1 VRETVLFCADFFKVS
16 VQGQFT
22 IAGEHTMTSL
32 PENSS
37 IGIVVLG
44 CDKNTADAEHFAGLL
59 QSRLP
64 AGTMIYSLEAPYES
78 AAAPDAVVI
87 FTCAF
92 IHDAK
97 EESVATI
104 LEWTAAKRER
114 GTPRAVYVAGCLA
127 QRYRRE
133 LEAEMPEVDGFF
145 GIHELGVLVN
155 RLCTESTGTPCA
167 LPPRKRLRDTSYAFL
182 KVGDGC
188 GRGCTFCII
197 PAIKGRRS
205 VSLPKE
211 KILAD
216 ATALIASGV
225 RELNLVAQDITEY
238 GKDCYSEYR
247 LANLLADLCA
257 LQGDFWIRC
266 LYCYPTGI
274 TDATLEQLAGQPKVV
289 PYLDIPLQ
297 HVSPAMLRAMG
308 RPEKTTYVADLL
320 DKVRSKVPGI
330 VVRTT
335 MMVGFPGETDAD
347 HHAMLDFIQAQS
359 FPWLGAFV
367 YSPEEDT
374 PAASL
379 KNRVPKRIAQ
389 QRFDTIMQTQAAI
402 TEQFNQMRIGTM
414 DQVLIEGYD
423 ADMGI
428 WKGRSRAEA
437 PEVDGMMLIEHD
449 GPLTP
454 GQFIQARITRAEVY
468 DVYGRVVRDS
478 Q

>member
-1 VRETVLFCADFFKVS
+1 
-16 VQGQFT
+16 
-22 IAGEHTMTSL
+22 MTSL

-64 AGTMIYSLEAPYES
+64 AGTMIYSPEAPDES

-97 EESVATI
+97 EESVAII
-104 LEWTAAKRER
+104 LEWAAAKRAC
-114 GTPRAVYVAGCLA
+114 GAPRAVYVAGCLA

-145 GIHELGVLVN
+145 GIHELDVLAN
-155 RLCTESTGTPCA
+155 RLCSESTGAPCT
-167 LPPRKRLRDTSYAFL
+167 LPPRKRLQDKAYAFL
-182 KVGDGC
+182 KIGDGC

-205 VSLPKE
+205 VSIPKE
-211 KILAD
+211 KLLAD
-216 ATALIASGV
+216 AAALIASGV

-238 GKDCYSEYR
+238 GKDCYGTYR
-247 LANLLADLCA
+247 LADLLAELCA
-257 LQGDFWIRC
+257 LPGDFWIRC

-274 TDATLEQLAGQPKVV
+274 TDALLEQLAGQPKIV

-308 RPEKTTYVADLL
+308 RPEKTTYVSDLL
-320 DKVRSKVPGI
+320 DKLRSRVPGI

-335 MMVGFPGETDAD
+335 MMVGFPGETEAD
-347 HHAMLDFIQAQS
+347 HCAMLDFIRAQS

-379 KNRVPKRIAQ
+379 THRVPKRTARRRYDAVMQAQ
-389 QRFDTIMQTQAAI
+389 AEI
-402 TEQFNQMRIGTM
+402 TERFNQLRIGSTER
-414 DQVLIEGYD
+414 VLIEGYD
-423 ADMGI
+423 ADMGL

-437 PEVDGMMLIEHD
+437 PEVDGMILSEHD
-449 GPLTP
+449 GELVP
-454 GQFIQARITRAEVY
+454 GQFVQVEITRAEVY
-468 DVYGRVVRDS
+468 DVYGRVVEIS
-478 Q
+478 QGVVPMSGSI

>member
-1 VRETVLFCADFFKVS
+1 MTDF
-16 VQGQFT
+16 
-22 IAGEHTMTSL
+22 HNN
-32 PENSS
+32 PR
-37 IGIVVLG
+37 IGIIVLG
-44 CDKNTADAEHFAGLL
+44 CDKNTADAEHFAGVLE
-59 QSRLP
+59 QRLP
-64 AGTMIYSLEAPYES
+64 ENTEIRSLEAPNETTTDL
-78 AAAPDAVVI
+78 DAVVI

-92 IHDAK
+92 IGDAK
-97 EESVATI
+97 EESIAAI
-104 LEWTAAKRER
+104 LAWTALRQEQ
-114 GTPRAVYVAGCLA
+114 GVPRRIYVAGCLS
-127 QRYRRE
+127 QRYRKE
-133 LEAEMPEVDGFF
+133 LEVEMPEVDGLF
-145 GIHELGVLVN
+145 GIHELAALAELLCGKRKR
-155 RLCTESTGTPCA
+155 RLPITTCRYPV
-167 LPPRKRLRDTSYAFL
+167 RKRLNEKPYAFL
-182 KVGDGC
+182 KIADGC

>member
-1 VRETVLFCADFFKVS
+1 
-16 VQGQFT
+16 
-22 IAGEHTMTSL
+22 MTSL

>member
-1 VRETVLFCADFFKVS
+1 
-16 VQGQFT
+16 
-22 IAGEHTMTSL
+22 MTSL

-59 QSRLP
+59 QSLLP
-64 AGTMIYSLEAPYES
+64 AGAMIYSPEAPDES

-114 GTPRAVYVAGCLA
+114 DTPRAVYVAGCLA

-145 GIHELGVLVN
+145 GIHELDVLAS
-155 RLCTESTGTPCA
+155 RLCSESTRTPCA
-167 LPPRKRLRDTSYAFL
+167 LPPRKRLQDTSYAFL

-205 VSLPKE
+205 VSIPKE
-211 KILAD
+211 KLLAD
-216 ATALIASGV
+216 AAALIASGV

-238 GKDCYSEYR
+238 GKDCYSTYR
-247 LANLLADLCA
+247 LADLLAELCA
-257 LQGDFWIRC
+257 LPGDFWIRC

-274 TDATLEQLAGQPKVV
+274 TDALLEQLAGQPKIV
-289 PYLDIPLQ
+289 PYLDLPLQ
-297 HVSPAMLRAMG
+297 HVSPTVLQAMG
-308 RPEKTTYVADLL
+308 RPEKTGYVVALL
-320 DKVRSKVPGI
+320 DKLRRTVPGI
-330 VVRTT
+330 VLRTT
-335 MMVGFPGETDAD
+335 MMVGFPGETEAD
-347 HHAMLDFIQAQS
+347 HRAMLDFIHAQS

-374 PAASL
+374 PAARL
-379 KNRVPKRIAQ
+379 THRVPKGTARRRYDAV
-389 QRFDTIMQTQAAI
+389 MQTQSSI
-402 TEQFNQMRIGTM
+402 TEAFNRMRTGGTER
-414 DQVLIEGYD
+414 VLVEDYD
-423 ADMGI
+423 EETDT
-428 WKGRSRAEA
+428 WKGRSHAEA
-437 PEVDGMMLIEHD
+437 PEVDGMVFIEHE
-449 GPLTP
+449 GELTP
-454 GQFIQARITRAEVY
+454 GQFVQARITRAEVY

-478 Q
+478 QGPVPASGSI